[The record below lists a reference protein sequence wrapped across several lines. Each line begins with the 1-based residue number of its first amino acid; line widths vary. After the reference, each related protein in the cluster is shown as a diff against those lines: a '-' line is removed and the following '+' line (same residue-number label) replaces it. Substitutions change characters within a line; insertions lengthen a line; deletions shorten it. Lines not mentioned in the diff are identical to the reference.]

1 VRDSDTVGRLSGD
14 EFVVLVDGLPGTA
27 DGVAERILDMLRSPF
42 EIDTDEGTTIVGLS
56 ASIGIARSRHEQS
69 AGDLLRDA
77 DTALYAAKNEG
88 RNRAVHFRPEMHTHV
103 SDRFALTTDLR
114 TALDRGELFLA
125 YQPTVELKD
134 GAVTGVEALLR
145 WNHPVRGV
153 VAPADFIP
161 IAEETGL
168 IVDLGRWVL
177 MQACDQAVRWH
188 RAGHRIDMSVNL
200 SARQLDC
207 ASLVDDV
214 RTALER
220 TGMDPERL
228 ILEITETNLMR
239 DAVATAERLSLLKSL
254 GVRVAIDDFGTG
266 YSSLA
271 YLQQFPI
278 DALKIDRSFVANIA
292 RTKEAMVLIHTL
304 VQLGKT
310 LGLTTLA
317 EGIEDEAQLSYLK
330 GEDCDNGQGFLFARP
345 MEPQGVEALLNAARA
360 SSSAAVPAPRN
371 GHDLPVPTS

>member
-1 VRDSDTVGRLSGD
+1 
-14 EFVVLVDGLPGTA
+14 
-27 DGVAERILDMLRSPF
+27 
-42 EIDTDEGTTIVGLS
+42 
-56 ASIGIARSRHEQS
+56 
-69 AGDLLRDA
+69 
-77 DTALYAAKNEG
+77 
-88 RNRAVHFRPEMHTHV
+88 
-103 SDRFALTTDLR
+103 
-114 TALDRGELFLA
+114 
-125 YQPTVELKD
+125 
-134 GAVTGVEALLR
+134 
-145 WNHPVRGV
+145 
-153 VAPADFIP
+153 
-161 IAEETGL
+161 
-168 IVDLGRWVL
+168 
-177 MQACDQAVRWH
+177 
-188 RAGHRIDMSVNL
+188 VNL